1 MQLSRYDILSYSK
14 LSFNIRFHCKNSD
27 IEKFGKFT
35 VIEQNGHKVLA
46 TDMMPYVKAK
56 YVLAEILDLIK
67 RHGDTKW
74 SDYMTVNISFP
85 TDVSNIYQI
94 NALKLVLSFNDKY
107 LYEMFPD
114 RKNRVGSRSVSELIN
129 SGVTNDSMRTLL
141 SSNVYGIDLSKIGDN
156 VISYRYIGGENYP
169 DKFQEISAIID
180 RWVVDTY
187 TVIENPEYTQ
197 EEMKKLSKL
206 SKECCT
212 YEDYFVSYDEF
223 KKHFTHVK
231 LMVDLYELDGHENIY
246 WASIKDR
253 LCTLFKSLKSAE
265 TLSLTINYDSD
276 TGRLQIKDSKLYAV
290 ANLDDVDIVD
300 SVISGNMSHV
310 TLYYSH
316 IVNTSA
322 DFCEFFSG
330 CDIMKSEIS
339 NSYITDGVEVNESII
354 SGDSTINGD
363 CTDCELAAG
372 VKYTKNA
379 KLKNCKNKATKI

>member
-1 MQLSRYDILSYSK
+1 MQLSRYDILNYSK

-27 IEKFGKFT
+27 MKKFDEFS
-35 VIEQNGHKVLA
+35 IMEQNNCKILA

-56 YVLAEILDLIK
+56 YTLANILNLIK
-67 RHGDTKW
+67 KHGETKW

-85 TDVSNIYQI
+85 SDVSNIYQI

-129 SGVTNDSMRTLL
+129 TGITSDSMRSLL

-156 VISYRYIGGENYP
+156 IISYRYIGGENYQ

-180 RWVVDTY
+180 KWVVDTY
-187 TVIENPEYTQ
+187 TVIENPEYSQ
-197 EEMKKLSKL
+197 EEMERLSKL
-206 SKECCT
+206 SKEGCS

-231 LMVDLYELDGHENIY
+231 LMVDLYELNGYENIY

-253 LCTLFKSLKSAE
+253 LCALFKSLKSAE
-265 TLSLTINYDSD
+265 TLSLTINYDTD

-290 ANLDDVDIVD
+290 ANLHDVDIVD
-300 SVISGNMSHV
+300 SVISGNISHV

-316 IVNTSA
+316 VINTNA

-339 NSYITDGVEVNESII
+339 NSYITDGVEVNGSII
-354 SGDSTINGD
+354 FGDSTVSGD
-363 CTDCELAAG
+363 CTNCELANG
-372 VKYTKNA
+372 VKYTKDA
-379 KLKNCKNKATKI
+379 KLKNCKNNATKI